1 MGFDIGK
8 SQETIVKKIQ
18 VNVGRCKGYA
28 INKTL
33 LSSDSNIGV
42 KYPRKPC
49 HRVTQSYNSNLHLFA
64 AAPTE
69 TSLGCIVFI
78 E

>member
-18 VNVGRCKGYA
+18 VNFGHCKRYA
-28 INKTL
+28 INKEL

-42 KYPRKPC
+42 KYPRKSR
-49 HRVTQSYNSNLHLFA
+49 HRVTQSFNSNLHLFA

-69 TSLGCIVFI
+69 TSQGCIVFI